1 MLVAPGKG
9 GARIVALNRAAQ
21 LGGLRTGDL
30 LSNARSKVLQLH
42 VRDADPAA
50 DAAALRKLALWA
62 LRYSPIATAWDE
74 TSGGDG
80 LFIDI
85 TGCAHLF
92 GGEEGLLND
101 LAARLA
107 RFGLF
112 CRLAVADTPGA
123 AWALARYG
131 RDNPSVLPSGAEA
144 DAAVFPAGRCPAAV
158 GKLAFASAAA
168 WIAAYWRCD
177 RAAASAVRSTLRARL
192 SAPPRSG
199 AGPRARTAGAGIAAA
214 SLLARVE
221 FLDPIFSTDHVL
233 IAAERLLGD
242 VSLQLARDDAGARA
256 LRLLLF
262 RVDAGVVSVDL
273 ELAAASHNPE
283 HISRLF
289 GLRLERL
296 GADMRADFGFEAA
309 ALHVHRAEPL
319 PPRQAALVVDHDA
332 PSPDG
337 LVQLID
343 RLRQRLGP
351 GAVRQFHPRQS
362 HIPEHA
368 EELREASP
376 AAVPVEP
383 PMPRWPT
390 NRSLRAGPS
399 FCLPSPEA
407 RRRAGA
413 HPRWTTA
420 AIPLARHHAPDCRR
434 RRSRAHPP
442 RMVAAHRR
450 GERDYYVVE
459 DIGGRRFWLYRHG
472 LYGGEAQPRWFVH
485 GVFA

>member
-1 MLVAPGKG
+1 MTRIVSVWLKAWPIARLMLSSSELADFIDPAEPLVLVAPGKG

-144 DAAVFPAGRCPAAV
+144 DALSSLPVAA
-158 GKLAFASAAA
+158 L
-168 WIAAYWRCD
+168 
-177 RAAASAVRSTLRARL
+177 RL
-192 SAPPRSG
+192 SESSLSLLRRLG
-199 AGPRARTAGAGIAAA
+199 LRRIGDVIEQPRAPFGARFEPDY
-214 SLLARVE
+214 LLHLDQALGRAPEPLVPVLPPPVYYARVE

-351 GAVRQFHPRQS
+351 GAVRQFHSRQS

-376 AAVPVEP
+376 EWVPVD
-383 PMPRWPT
+383 
-390 NRSLRAGPS
+390 A
-399 FCLPSPEA
+399 
-407 RRRAGA
+407 
-413 HPRWTTA
+413 
-420 AIPLARHHAPDCRR
+420 CRC
-434 RRSRAHPP
+434 
-442 RMVAAHRR
+442 R
-450 GERDYYVVE
+450 G
-459 DIGGRRFWLYRHG
+459 GH
-472 LYGGEAQPRWFVH
+472 Q
-485 GVFA
+485 